1 MTSVTCL
8 RAASYPRMPWRNG
21 GGITAEIAVAP
32 KAATVASGFD
42 WRLSCAEVSV
52 SGAFSEFAGYDRTLV
67 QLSGTPM
74 RLVSG
79 DQTIRLQLGQP
90 HVFAGEDAPYGVVDE
105 PVRDFNCI
113 VRRGRYRAHIESLL
127 LDPAS
132 NSEWQLAAPVVAIF
146 VAEGSVKV
154 WFEQASSDLLS
165 GDTLLIEG
173 DKTKE
178 LSLRAATSAS
188 RVLLVSLVQAR

>member
-8 RAASYPRMPWRNG
+8 RAASYPRVPWRNG

-32 KAATVASGFD
+32 TAATVAGGFD

-52 SGAFSEFAGYDRTLV
+52 SGPFSEFAGYDRTIV

-79 DQTIRLQLGQP
+79 DKTICLQLGQP
-90 HVFAGEDAPYGVVDE
+90 HAFAGEDAVYGMVDE
-105 PVRDFNCI
+105 LVRDFNCI
-113 VRRGRYRAHIESLL
+113 VRRGRYSAHIESLP
-127 LDPAS
+127 LDSTSSCARH
-132 NSEWQLAAPVVAIF
+132 LTARLVAIF

-154 WFEQASSDLLS
+154 GFERTSSDLRS

-173 DKTKE
+173 DEAKE
-178 LSLRAATSAS
+178 LSLHALTPES
-188 RVLLVSLVQAR
+188 RVLVVSLVQAR

>member
-8 RAASYPRMPWRNG
+8 RAASYPRVPWRNG
-21 GGITAEIAVAP
+21 GSITAEIAVAP
-32 KAATVASGFD
+32 KGATVAGGFD

-52 SGAFSEFAGYDRTLV
+52 SGPFSEFAGYDRTLV
-67 QLSGTPM
+67 QLNGTPM

-79 DQTIRLQLGQP
+79 DKTIRLQLGQP
-90 HVFAGEDAPYGVVDE
+90 HTFAGEDAPYGVVNE

-113 VRRGRYRAHIESLL
+113 VRRGRYSAHIESLQ
-127 LDPAS
+127 LDPRS
-132 NSEWQLAAPVVAIF
+132 KSERQLTAPVVAIF

-173 DKTKE
+173 DEAKE
-178 LSLRAATSAS
+178 LSLHAATSES
-188 RVLLVSLVQAR
+188 RVLVVSLVQAR

>member
-8 RAASYPRMPWRNG
+8 RAASYRRVPWRNG

-32 KAATVASGFD
+32 MAATVAGGFD

-52 SGAFSEFAGYDRTLV
+52 SGPFSEFAGYDRTIV

-79 DQTIRLQLGQP
+79 DKSISLQLGQP
-90 HVFAGEDAPYGVVDE
+90 HAFAGEDAVYGVVDD
-105 PVRDFNCI
+105 PVQDFNCI
-113 VRRGRYRAHIESLL
+113 VRRGRYSTQIESLL
-127 LDPAS
+127 LDPRS
-132 NSEWQLAAPVVAIF
+132 NSERQLAAPVVAIF

-173 DKTKE
+173 DEAKK
-178 LSLRAATSAS
+178 LSLHAATSES
-188 RVLLVSLVQAR
+188 RVLVVSLVQAR